1 MVPLSVM
8 DPEDFCERFRLNDD
22 VVPDAKL
29 NGNGLN
35 ELVDG
40 WMVFGL
46 KERNQVSLGKPVS
59 GELEPR
65 GGGAE
70 KVHPFDLYR

>member
-8 DPEDFCERFRLNDD
+8 NPKDFCERLRFNDD

-29 NGNGLN
+29 NGNGFN
-35 ELVDG
+35 ELIDG
-40 WMVFGL
+40 GMVFGL
-46 KERNQVSLGKPVS
+46 KEGNQVSLGKPVS
-59 GELEPR
+59 GKLKSR

-70 KVHPFDLYR
+70 KVPPFDLYG

>member
-1 MVPLSVM
+1 MN
-8 DPEDFCERFRLNDD
+8 PEDFCERLRLDND

-40 WMVFGL
+40 GMMFGL
-46 KERNQVSLGKPVS
+46 KERN
-59 GELEPR
+59 
-65 GGGAE
+65 
-70 KVHPFDLYR
+70 